1 MRKDNG
7 RRTMGNIVYLG
18 DALGLG
24 LVEIK
29 IAAKN
34 VDIKFN
40 SDFPFYVF
48 HL

>member
-18 DALGLG
+18 DVLGLG

-29 IAAKN
+29 IAVEN
-34 VDIKFN
+34 IDIKFYSN
-40 SDFPFYVF
+40 FPFYVF